1 MKMDER
7 VKRTLQVVLTI
18 AAFMGFVAYAL
29 FYVWTVPGGGTMCP
43 CTVPVSMILVA
54 VALSGVF
61 VGSLIYYIVSKSFFE
76 VKEEMEHGAEKI
88 LEFLDVNTRKVVKN
102 LVENEG
108 KMLQSDITK
117 QTDLSRVKVSRILKD
132 LDSKGVV
139 KKTDSG
145 VSNRVTLDKEMYR
158 LLSKSD

>member
-29 FYVWTVPGGGTMCP
+29 FYVWTVPGSGTMCP

-61 VGSLIYYIVSKSFFE
+61 VGSLIYYIISKSFFE

-132 LDSKGVV
+132 LDGKGVV

-145 VSNRVTLDKEMYR
+145 VSNIITLDKEMYR